1 MSSKF
6 QVHGF
11 TRDSL
16 REKAKSHFE
25 RGIGFS
31 KAIHQSVMQ
40 KGDFESVL
48 SVVSDESRQNWD
60 SHFAFDLPKVV
71 QVVEERHERGITSKA
86 ILKTHDGYEIECV
99 NIPMGRDRYTLCLS
113 SQIGCKM
120 GCTFCETGRMGLIRH
135 LETHEIVAQLLVAR
149 HVLGW
154 KVRNLVFMGMGE
166 AMDNGDAVVDAIRV
180 FNDSAGLSIAQER
193 MTVCTV
199 GYVEGIERL
208 KKEGFTRLN
217 LSVSLNSAND
227 DFRAQIMPIAKR
239 TNLDKLQSTLVSY
252 RPRRNFTLGV
262 NYCLMPGL
270 NDSQRDVE
278 EIAAFC
284 EPIPRV
290 LVNVIPYNPGND
302 PITRAPSEAELVN
315 FVKALKDAG
324 LPVRMR
330 ITKGRS
336 VMAACGQLGNVE
348 LRAEKRRRLAQVRQK
363 P

>member
-1 MSSKF
+1 MT
-6 QVHGF
+6 QLQIHGF
-11 TRDSL
+11 TRDSFV
-16 REKAKSHFE
+16 ETAKSRFE
-25 RGIGFS
+25 RGTGLARRIY
-31 KAIHQSVMQ
+31 KHVMQ
-40 KGDFESVL
+40 NGHFEPIL
-48 SVVSDESRQNWD
+48 SEFSFESRQNWLEN
-60 SHFAFDLPKVV
+60 FRFELPKVV
-71 QVVEERHERGITSKA
+71 RVVEEEHERGTTAKA
-86 ILKTHDGYEIECV
+86 VLQTHDGYEIECV

-135 LETHEIVAQLLVAR
+135 LETHEIVGQLLVAR

-166 AMDNGDAVVDAIRV
+166 AMDNADAVVRAIRV
-180 FNDSAGLSIAQER
+180 FNDPAGLSIAQER

-199 GYVEGIERL
+199 GYVAGIERL
-208 KKEGFTRLN
+208 KREGFTRLN

-227 DFRAQIMPIAKR
+227 DFRSQIMPIARR
-239 TNLDKLQSTLVSY
+239 TNLSTLQAALVDY

-270 NDSQRDVE
+270 NDTSDDAAQ
-278 EIAAFC
+278 IADFC
-284 EPIPRV
+284 APIPRV

-302 PITRAPSEAELVN
+302 PITRAPTNDELIN
-315 FVKALKDAG
+315 FVKTLKSLG

-348 LRAEKRRRLAQVRQK
+348 LRAEKRRRLAISD
-363 P
+363 